1 VKYSTHGELREQ
13 AAAFALGALA
23 EQDRLEFE
31 AHLLECD
38 ECDDDVR
45 SFTRVATAL
54 AYAVPPVEPDATV
67 RRRVLDADVRTSSTP
82 GPSRLT
88 PWLAAAASLALAIG
102 LGGYAFALRQS
113 AADARSVVVV
123 LTAQDLVRVDLQGQP
138 VAPGASARAFWS
150 QTRGLI
156 FTAARLPPL
165 PPGRTYQLWIISGQM
180 PVGAGL
186 LRPAP
191 DGAVQAVF
199 STPAG
204 LAQAAA
210 FAVTI
215 EPDGGAPA
223 PTGDKYL
230 VGLVN

>member
-23 EQDRLEFE
+23 EEERLEFE

-45 SFTRVATAL
+45 SFTRVAAAL
-54 AYAVPPVEPDATV
+54 AYAVPPAEPDAAV
-67 RRRVLDADVRTSSTP
+67 RRRAVAVDVREPSLP

-102 LGGYAFALRQS
+102 LGAYAFALRHS

-123 LTAQDLVRVDLQGQP
+123 LSAQDLVRVDLQGQP

-150 QTRGLI
+150 QTGGVI

-165 PPGRTYQLWIISGQM
+165 PPGRTYQLWIISGQL

-186 LRPAP
+186 LRPSP
-191 DGAVQAVF
+191 DGVVQAVF
-199 STPAG
+199 ATPAG
-204 LAQAAA
+204 LTKAAA